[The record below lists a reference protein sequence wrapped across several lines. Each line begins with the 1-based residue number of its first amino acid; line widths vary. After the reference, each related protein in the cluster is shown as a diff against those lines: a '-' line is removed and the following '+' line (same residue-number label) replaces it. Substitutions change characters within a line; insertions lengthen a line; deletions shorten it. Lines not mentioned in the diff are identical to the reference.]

1 MRMNYSAVAPQPGDR
16 SCGRMQTGRVPE
28 NPAEKKP
35 GSFSVKDP
43 GSALTHLIG
52 FVAAIVLT
60 PPLLIHAHRLG
71 ASSGALWSL
80 TIFMSSMILL
90 YGASTA
96 YHTFDR
102 SPGLNTVLKRLDH
115 LMIFVLIAGTYT
127 PMCVIA
133 FPGTAGRRLLI
144 LVWSIAVVGMLVKF
158 FWIHCPK
165 WVSSILYISMGW
177 CCLTVFPVILRTL
190 SLPAFLWLLAGG
202 VMYTIGGV
210 VYALKL
216 KAFNNRYP
224 NFGSHEIFHLFVMA
238 GSACHY
244 IVAFFCLT
252 Y

>member
-1 MRMNYSAVAPQPGDR
+1 MRMHDISVIPQNGDR
-16 SCGRMQTGRVPE
+16 DRGRMQTKQISE
-28 NPAEKKP
+28 NPAKKRP
-35 GSFSVKDP
+35 GSFPVKDP

-52 FVAAIVLT
+52 FVAAVFLT
-60 PPLLIHAHRLG
+60 PPLLVHAHRLG

-80 TIFMSSMILL
+80 AIFMISMILL
-90 YGASTA
+90 YGASTTW
-96 YHTFDR
+96 HTFDR
-102 SPGLNTVLKRLDH
+102 SPGVNTVLKRLDH

-133 FPGTAGRRLLI
+133 FPGTAGKRLLI

-158 FWIHCPK
+158 FWIYCPK
-165 WVSSILYISMGW
+165 WFSSLLYISMGW

-202 VMYTIGGV
+202 IMYTIGGV

-216 KAFNNRYP
+216 KAFNNRFP

-244 IVAFFCLT
+244 IVAFFYLT